1 MLAVGTVALHGGG
14 PADGEP
20 KELVCW
26 EEILRRVGKRP
37 IAVVQILNAYVR
49 SATTANYS
57 ARQYFCTKSPRTT
70 RAERP

>member
-14 PADGEP
+14 PADSKP

-37 IAVVQILNAYVR
+37 IGIVHFMRLSICYRRLGPVLILDTV
-49 SATTANYS
+49 
-57 ARQYFCTKSPRTT
+57 
-70 RAERP
+70 